1 MYIIECNM
9 GRYSKMYGLVSMIK
23 WVIRTYFDKYDS
35 KISMTQLR
43 DATQRAWNEMVEDG
57 EIIIESDE

>member
-1 MYIIECNM
+1 M

>member
-1 MYIIECNM
+1 
-9 GRYSKMYGLVSMIK
+9 MYGLVSMIK